1 MSRSVHYVAGWR
13 FAGGGRR
20 IERRQLARADHK
32 LIEAKDVVLRVKV
45 VLAFSEI
52 AMGISKLPPE
62 LQDPNPPKPSTGVG
76 PSRDL

>member
-1 MSRSVHYVAGWR
+1 
-13 FAGGGRR
+13 
-20 IERRQLARADHK
+20 
-32 LIEAKDVVLRVKV
+32 LIEAKDVVSRVKV

-62 LQDPNPPKPSTGVG
+62 LQNPKPPKPSNGVG